1 MPTSVKT
8 NSTQPRPIRFADV
21 ATEKLSKG
29 VFSDLDES
37 LGFVMKKFIQI
48 VIEGQDDE
56 VIKDNRMSGVE
67 QSSIYPEEIKDDN
80 GMFNNIES

>member
-1 MPTSVKT
+1 
-8 NSTQPRPIRFADV
+8 
-21 ATEKLSKG
+21 
-29 VFSDLDES
+29 
-37 LGFVMKKFIQI
+37 